1 MYTSESL
8 QKKLRAK
15 APSATTARSASPSA
29 GRFSPLPLLRRA
41 GGTSTIA
48 PPPPRQRASF
58 EYSPRDPRPL
68 SHSPISPQAPFMLS
82 ALDNGSG
89 TPHVVMDPLAA
100 LRHCL
105 QYVCSHPEL
114 YGDDVRALLDRE
126 VMHVVR
132 LKASEVSLTNAQR
145 PLLVDALR
153 SATVR
158 QAARSLTG
166 APALPAIPA
175 QSAAISAPI
184 RGGGFDMDLFGY
196 GSVSFLPASSVGFR
210 ALLQGGRGGWTQ
222 ADQTGGSLHTDGGVT
237 YFGEAPLMSSAA
249 VLAPPL
255 DESIQWGGTLP
266 PSCTGPSVLGMRSF
280 TRDSAIDDDVEKG
293 STVSAKIGVSA
304 GVGHLGRTRRASQS
318 FSRGGAVEA
327 HKMADPHGQSL
338 FPDPHEVTSNSV
350 PAAQP
355 SAFCAA
361 DGSVVLVDQQGY
373 EVTYLRAQLQQ
384 LEAAFNAKCVRLHEL
399 ETENE
404 RFAEKIKTSEEARA
418 RWAAQHHAMKGQLE
432 VMRREL
438 DGWKDR
444 ATDAVAAATKQ
455 SKLHN
460 QNAKQ
465 LVHTQLSDAKQE
477 ISRLGQLWRETER
490 ALQESRRVF
499 ENTEKESIAAHDH
512 LTDVFHYLE
521 RLERRIARRDAYV
534 TLCER
539 RQRSLEE
546 KYEKLLWGY
555 EELSTLE
562 GRYSYADYLLTVR
575 PLWSVYMFVRLA
587 RHVGDYVA
595 LENPVEVQ
603 QRLILMRGQSAEV
616 LEVAPEAA
624 AATLADMEPLY
635 GLLFSRSPKGGRLIA
650 QQYDLHLI
658 FRTMVDE
665 ATAELS
671 RRGRPKQLRT
681 NLHGSVACRVIRW
694 HERYIIDYLRGDD
707 SNPDSAE
714 LHRKFV
720 PLLTLASVL
729 LPLRSR
735 TGTLLMQPHAGES
748 VDPSAEEAGST
759 AAEAARP
766 EEKRVQA
773 LLSAI
778 PNKRHYDEATIRFM
792 LRCFWKERLAAFS
805 QQMNV
810 RVSAV
815 NAKRARFRE
824 LKRSLRRAGLAAA
837 DMDSDLT
844 DADDDE
850 KDKDNDEDD
859 DDDEKVIVIQT
870 FLAALVDS
878 TARFTAQQTGSAMA
892 ELTDSKAPPSK
903 AELLTVRG
911 VLTSGASG
919 SKLGGKSATSI
930 SSFESREASD
940 SVWDCGRIFFAVVLQ
955 PDRTTEAK
963 EDSASP
969 TNDMATRKEVDILA
983 EEVREML
990 AALYYYTLE
999 YKDLDPDF
1007 RLFYLVAHQLIPE
1020 MVAVNF
1026 FAGLEAFQLEC
1037 AALLEWRLRCLP
1049 SGMHSAATRAAVGQL
1064 PIPPTVPGEVE
1075 EPLMALTRA
1084 VDIVDGALLDGEEED
1099 IEPDSEGDGYGSIL
1113 PFHAKAETQ
1122 LRPSEAASALV
1133 EPLQEGEKED
1143 GPAEE
1148 MLAPAQRES
1157 QRARELKL
1165 LHNVREYLSKRKE
1178 ATQTKQTKDL
1188 SSPPAKVVNNPSEL
1202 GRATEN
1208 PSGARCGTF
1217 PFGEGPP
1224 EWTAVEEKVAN
1235 SLGPHTALLDTFRRQ
1250 CRKQNQSGERAIGK
1264 AVKPVKELDYLRRR
1278 RAERKRRYETTKHL
1292 SATRGLLA
1300 VEDVLA
1306 LVQRHCLATY
1316 AVSCCG
1322 TPRFSLMRTLFGRCN
1337 DSSPD
1342 APSGLDPYAIVGHL
1356 PLTGLH
1362 LQRLRFALSLDQPSL
1377 LIRPA
1382 DLFAVD
1388 PITKSN
1394 SQFYDAYLSV
1404 VLDVFEQQQ
1413 SFLMHSVLRSCV
1425 ARHESYAD
1433 EGAEDCD
1440 GLIPISWLKRG
1451 LTAAFSTISGTPR
1464 HAQAMLNH
1472 FVQYDELLRLEED
1485 VKFEQFTDAP
1495 LLLNVPPSSEK
1506 PFPMADN
1513 DPCLG
1518 PQSVTDMLADAED
1531 TGNWNLR
1538 EEADSCSLLNIAFAV
1553 RMSYIVWGKVSARTA
1568 EELVH
1573 RAVKHP
1579 VPVCCCDT
1587 AADDAGAAMS
1597 AAPVSTDA
1605 TVVTE
1610 VAEWDLFDQRTRHQY
1625 TQTLSRL
1632 QNGHNGK
1639 ANPLR
1644 RMLSVLQADL
1654 LPAPSMRSR
1663 RGTAAANLYASS
1675 RIIDAD
1681 ALYPNVTN
1689 VWITKKV
1696 LAEGQKLVE
1705 ASAATVAAKGSG
1717 ASRKGKQNR
1726 RSLSSRRCV
1735 IADQTGANDDGA
1747 LGQEEQVPDYGLL
1760 SLVRALGF
1768 APSSSTGLLRPG
1780 GVSAKSKR
1788 GGGKKG
1794 TQKNG
1799 AAKSSAG
1806 LEAALPPFLQQR
1818 YIHNLT
1824 VPLQDLAARVAA
1836 LTSPDS
1842 RSSPVDASDAADVSG
1857 SLEGATPSADNV
1869 SFPNGAAATPAP
1881 DSSLSHPRSVSGARR
1896 SRQSSVDNKF
1906 HRKVT
1911 IEVSVDEAANSVSKA
1926 DTLAPSWV
1934 PVFPDSSEVLREVSP
1949 SVPVGTSIDVS
1960 KLYAICA
1967 ALSMV

>member
-1 MYTSESL
+1 MYTSEPL

-15 APSATTARSASPSA
+15 APSASTARPASPSS
-29 GRFSPLPLLRRA
+29 GPFSTLPLLRRA

-48 PPPPRQRASF
+48 PPPPRQRASL
-58 EYSPRDPRPL
+58 EYSPRDPRSLPQ
-68 SHSPISPQAPFMLS
+68 SPIPPQAPFTLS
-82 ALDNGSG
+82 ALDNGSR
-89 TPHVVMDPLAA
+89 TPNVVMDPLAA

-105 QYVCSHPEL
+105 QYVCSHPEV
-114 YGDDVRALLDRE
+114 YGDDVRGLLDRE

-145 PLLVDALR
+145 PLLIDALR

-158 QAARSLTG
+158 QAACSLTG

-175 QSAAISAPI
+175 QSAAISGSV
-184 RGGGFDMDLFGY
+184 RGGGFNMDLFGY

-210 ALLQGGRGGWTQ
+210 ALLQEGKGGWTQ

-237 YFGEAPLMSSAA
+237 YFGEAPPMSSSAA

-266 PSCTGPSVLGMRSF
+266 PSCTGPSVLGIRSF
-280 TRDSAIDDDVEKG
+280 VRDFAIDDDVEKG
-293 STVSAKIGVSA
+293 STVLAEIGVGA
-304 GVGHLGRTRRASQS
+304 GVGHLGKTRRASQS

-327 HKMADPHGQSL
+327 HEMADSDDQSL
-338 FPDPHEVTSNSV
+338 LPDPHEVTSNSV

-355 SAFCAA
+355 GAFCAA
-361 DGSVVLVDQQGY
+361 DGSVVLIDQQGY

-399 ETENE
+399 EAENE
-404 RFAEKIKTSEEARA
+404 RFAEKIKMSEEARV

-455 SKLHN
+455 SKQHN

-546 KYEKLLWGY
+546 KYEKLRWGY

-624 AATLADMEPLY
+624 AAALADMEPLY
-635 GLLFSRSPKGGRLIA
+635 GLLFSRSPMGGRLIA
-650 QQYDLHLI
+650 QQYDFHLI

-671 RRGRPKQLRT
+671 RRGRSKQLRT

-720 PLLTLASVL
+720 PLLTLASLL

-735 TGTLLMQPHAGES
+735 TGTLLMQPRTGEA
-748 VDPSAEEAGST
+748 VDPSAEEAGSMT
-759 AAEAARP
+759 AEAASP
-766 EEKRVQA
+766 EEKRVEA

-810 RVSAV
+810 RLSAV

-824 LKRSLRRAGLAAA
+824 LKRSLRRAGLSAA
-837 DMDSDLT
+837 DKDSDLT
-844 DADDDE
+844 DADEDE
-850 KDKDNDEDD
+850 EDEDEE
-859 DDDEKVIVIQT
+859 DEEVVVIQT
-870 FLAALVDS
+870 FLASLVDF
-878 TARFTAQQTGSAMA
+878 TARFTAQQAGSAMA
-892 ELTDSKAPPSK
+892 EPSDSKAPPSK

-911 VLTSGASG
+911 VLTSGASSG
-919 SKLGGKSATSI
+919 KLGGKSATSI
-930 SSFESREASD
+930 SSFESKAASD

-955 PDRTTEAK
+955 PDRTTEGK
-963 EDSASP
+963 EDSTSP

-1007 RLFYLVAHQLIPE
+1007 RLFHLVAHQLIPE

-1049 SGMHSAATRAAVGQL
+1049 SGMHSTATRAAVGQL

-1075 EPLMALTRA
+1075 DPLMALTRA

-1122 LRPSEAASALV
+1122 LRPSETASASV

-1148 MLAPAQRES
+1148 MLTPAQPES
-1157 QRARELKL
+1157 QRAHELRL

-1178 ATQTKQTKDL
+1178 ATQAKQTKGL
-1188 SSPPAKVVNNPSEL
+1188 SSPPAKVENNPSESD
-1202 GRATEN
+1202 RATEN
-1208 PSGARCGTF
+1208 PSGTCSGTF
-1217 PFGEGPP
+1217 PFGKGPP

-1235 SLGPHTALLDTFRRQ
+1235 SLGPHTALLDTFRRH
-1250 CRKQNQSGERAIGK
+1250 CRKQNENGERAIRK
-1264 AVKPVKELDYLRRR
+1264 VVKPAKELDYLRRR

-1300 VEDVLA
+1300 VEDVLT
-1306 LVQRHCLATY
+1306 LLQRHCLATY

-1322 TPRFSLMRTLFGRCN
+1322 TPRFSLMRSLFGRSN

-1413 SFLMHSVLRSCV
+1413 SFLMHSVLRTCV
-1425 ARHESYAD
+1425 ARHESYAA

-1440 GLIPISWLKRG
+1440 GLIPISWLKKG
-1451 LTAAFSTISGTPR
+1451 LTAAFSTIRGTPR

-1495 LLLNVPPSSEK
+1495 LLLNVPPSSEN

-1513 DPCLG
+1513 DPGLG
-1518 PQSVTDMLADAED
+1518 PQSVTNMLADAED

-1587 AADDAGAAMS
+1587 AAGDAGAAMS
-1597 AAPVSTDA
+1597 AGPVSTDA
-1605 TVVTE
+1605 TVVAE
-1610 VAEWDLFDQRTRHQY
+1610 FAEWDLFDQMTRCQY

-1644 RMLSVLQADL
+1644 RMLSVLQAEL
-1654 LPAPSMRSR
+1654 LPALLMRSGW
-1663 RGTAAANLYASS
+1663 GTAAANLYASS

-1681 ALYPNVTN
+1681 ALYPDVTN

-1696 LAEGQKLVE
+1696 LAEGQKRME
-1705 ASAATVAAKGSG
+1705 ASAAALAAKGSG
-1717 ASRKGKQNR
+1717 ASRKGKKNR
-1726 RSLSSRRCV
+1726 RSFPSRRCV
-1735 IADQTGANDDGA
+1735 VADQTGANDDDA
-1747 LGQEEQVPDYGLL
+1747 LREEEQVPDYGLL

-1768 APSSSTGLLRPG
+1768 APSSSTGVLRPG
-1780 GVSAKSKR
+1780 GVTAKSKR

-1794 TQKNG
+1794 TQRNG
-1799 AAKSSAG
+1799 IAKSSAG
-1806 LEAALPPFLQQR
+1806 PEASLPAFLQER
-1818 YIHNLT
+1818 YIDNLT

-1836 LTSPDS
+1836 LTAPDS
-1842 RSSPVDASDAADVSG
+1842 CSSPRDVSDAADVSG
-1857 SLEGATPSADNV
+1857 SLKGATPSADNV
-1869 SFPNGAAATPAP
+1869 SFLNGAAATPAP
-1881 DSSLSHPRSVSGARR
+1881 DSVLSRPRSVSGARR
-1896 SRQSSVDNKF
+1896 SRQSSADNKF

-1911 IEVSVDEAANSVSKA
+1911 IEVPVDEAANSVPEP

-1934 PVFPDSSEVLREVSP
+1934 PVFPDFSEVLREVSP

>member
-1 MYTSESL
+1 MYTSEPL

-15 APSATTARSASPSA
+15 APSAATARPVAPSA

-41 GGTSTIA
+41 GGSSIIA
-48 PPPPRQRASF
+48 PPPPRQRASLD
-58 EYSPRDPRPL
+58 YSPRDPRSLP
-68 SHSPISPQAPFMLS
+68 HSPIPPQAPFMRP

-105 QYVCSHPEL
+105 QYVCSHPEV
-114 YGDDVRALLDRE
+114 YGDDVRGLLDRE

-158 QAARSLTG
+158 QAVRSLAG
-166 APALPAIPA
+166 APTLPAIPV
-175 QSAAISAPI
+175 QSAATSGPV
-184 RGGGFDMDLFGY
+184 RGGGFDMDFFGY

-210 ALLQGGRGGWTQ
+210 ALLQDGRGGWTQ
-222 ADQTGGSLHTDGGVT
+222 AYQTGGSLHTDGGAT
-237 YFGEAPLMSSAA
+237 YFGDSPPMSSSAA

-266 PSCTGPSVLGMRSF
+266 PSCTGPSVLGSRSF
-280 TRDSAIDDDVEKG
+280 VRDLAIDDDVEKG
-293 STVSAKIGVSA
+293 STVSAEIGVSA
-304 GVGHLGRTRRASQS
+304 GVGHLGKTRRASQS
-318 FSRGGAVEA
+318 FSRGCAVEA
-327 HKMADPHGQSL
+327 HEMADSHDQCVL
-338 FPDPHEVTSNSV
+338 PDPHEVTSNSV

-355 SAFCAA
+355 SSFCAA
-361 DGSVVLVDQQGY
+361 DGSVVLIDQQGY

-399 ETENE
+399 EVENE

-418 RWAAQHHAMKGQLE
+418 RWAAQHHALKGQLE

-455 SKLHN
+455 SKQHN

-534 TLCER
+534 ALCER

-546 KYEKLLWGY
+546 KYEKLRWGY

-595 LENPVEVQ
+595 LENPAEVQ

-694 HERYIIDYLRGDD
+694 HERYMIDYLRGDD

-735 TGTLLMQPHAGES
+735 TGTLLMQPHTSEA
-748 VDPSAEEAGST
+748 VDPSAAEAGST
-759 AAEAARP
+759 AAEAASP
-766 EEKRVQA
+766 EEKRVEA
-773 LLSAI
+773 LLSTI

-805 QQMNV
+805 RQMTV

-824 LKRSLRRAGLAAA
+824 LKRSLRRAGLPAA

-844 DADDDE
+844 DADDE
-850 KDKDNDEDD
+850 EDEDE
-859 DDDEKVIVIQT
+859 DEEVVVIQT
-870 FLAALVDS
+870 FLAALVDF
-878 TARFTAQQTGSAMA
+878 TARFTAQQAGSKMA
-892 ELTDSKAPPSK
+892 EPADSKAPPTK

-911 VLTSGASG
+911 VLTSGAAGGKLG
-919 SKLGGKSATSI
+919 SKSANSI
-930 SSFESREASD
+930 SSFESKATSD

-963 EDSASP
+963 DDSTLP
-969 TNDMATRKEVDILA
+969 TNDMATSKEVDILS
-983 EEVREML
+983 EEVREVL

-1026 FAGLEAFQLEC
+1026 FAGLDAFQLEC

-1049 SGMHSAATRAAVGQL
+1049 SGMHSNATCAAVGQL
-1064 PIPPTVPGEVE
+1064 PIPPPVPEEVE
-1075 EPLMALTRA
+1075 DPLMALTRA

-1113 PFHAKAETQ
+1113 PFHAKAEAQ
-1122 LRPSEAASALV
+1122 LRPSETASALV
-1133 EPLQEGEKED
+1133 KPLKEGEKED
-1143 GPAEE
+1143 VPAEE
-1148 MLAPAQRES
+1148 MLVLAQPES

-1178 ATQTKQTKDL
+1178 VTQTKQGKDL
-1188 SSPPAKVVNNPSEL
+1188 SSPPAKEENNPSESD
-1202 GRATEN
+1202 RATEN
-1208 PSGARCGTF
+1208 PSGTRSGAF
-1217 PFGEGPP
+1217 AFGKGPP

-1250 CRKQNQSGERAIGK
+1250 CRKQNQNGERATGN
-1264 AVKPVKELDYLRRR
+1264 AVKPAKELDYLRRR

-1300 VEDVLA
+1300 VEDVLT

-1322 TPRFSLMRTLFGRCN
+1322 TPRFSLMRSLFGRSD
-1337 DSSPD
+1337 DSNPD

-1362 LQRLRFALSLDQPSL
+1362 MQRLRFALSLDQPSL
-1377 LIRPA
+1377 LICPA

-1425 ARHESYAD
+1425 ARHESYAA

-1440 GLIPISWLKRG
+1440 GLIPISYLKKG
-1451 LTAAFSTISGTPR
+1451 LTAAFSTIRGTRR

-1485 VKFEQFTDAP
+1485 VKFEQYTDAP
-1495 LLLNVPPSSEK
+1495 LLLNVPPSSEN
-1506 PFPMADN
+1506 PFPMAHN
-1513 DPCLG
+1513 VPGSG
-1518 PQSVTDMLADAED
+1518 PHSVTDVLADAED

-1579 VPVCCCDT
+1579 VPVSCCDT
-1587 AADDAGAAMS
+1587 AAGDAGGAMS

-1605 TVVTE
+1605 TVVAE
-1610 VAEWDLFDQRTRHQY
+1610 VAEWDLFDQMTRHQY
-1625 TQTLSRL
+1625 TQTLSRQ

-1644 RMLSVLQADL
+1644 RMLSVLQAEL
-1654 LPAPSMRSR
+1654 LPAPLMRSR
-1663 RGTAAANLYASS
+1663 RGTTAANPCASS

-1681 ALYPNVTN
+1681 ALYPDVTN
-1689 VWITKKV
+1689 VWITRKV
-1696 LAEGQKLVE
+1696 LAEGQKRTE
-1705 ASAATVAAKGSG
+1705 ASAAALAAKGSG
-1717 ASRKGKQNR
+1717 ASRKGKKNR
-1726 RSLSSRRCV
+1726 RSLPSRRCV
-1735 IADQTGANDDGA
+1735 VADQTGANDDGA
-1747 LGQEEQVPDYGLL
+1747 LREEEQVPDYGLL

-1768 APSSSTGLLRPG
+1768 APSSSSSLLRPG

-1794 TQKNG
+1794 TQRNG

-1806 LEAALPPFLQQR
+1806 PEAALPAFLQQQ
-1818 YIHNLT
+1818 YIDNLT

-1836 LTSPDS
+1836 LTAPDS
-1842 RSSPVDASDAADVSG
+1842 RSSPDDVSDAADVSG
-1857 SLEGATPSADNV
+1857 SLEGAIPSADNV

-1881 DSSLSHPRSVSGARR
+1881 DSVLSRQRSVSGARR

-1911 IEVSVDEAANSVSKA
+1911 IEVPVDDAANSVPKP

-1934 PVFPDSSEVLREVSP
+1934 PVFPDSSEVLGEVSP